1 MLGSNLSHP
10 TKARLGGAPAPF
22 RVQGDHMSA
31 LSPDS
36 VTEYV
41 KDYECL
47 IEGIEFFLGLQQE
60 IVKQGNVEAIRHHY
74 EQYPEDK
81 LCHIYRPGTR
91 EMVLCR
97 RSGIEAI
104 RQMAIRLV
112 TEASNGYDLSRKR
125 IAEIISERIL
135 QVAFDRVTDDEEL
148 VQTLKTY
155 VTVSEA
161 EHIEASYRF
170 PCVLLHCG
178 PTHPDLGPPPPD
190 QFALGPVTFQRFEA
204 FASDFSRAV
213 QGGEKTADEK
223 ALDLFSRSG
232 EKYGWVASVKIPR
245 CAPDVSRRRAEEI
258 VESAINLL
266 KVFIGLR
273 YARSMRLPHTAPSRN
288 RETCVLTDVDNKV
301 NWTWHGTSFEGALV
315 AGDPMAG
322 IAPCITSFASDLL
335 YKSLAGNR
343 DEATIRL
350 LDALKWFGD
359 ASFEES
365 GGVQIVKWIAALERL
380 TATERLYKGV
390 TQNFCKRV
398 ALLASGLGAGQ
409 VENAYRDAHR
419 AYDLRSDVMHGSRSQ
434 DDEHLLVNA
443 GFVHDLTREAILGA
457 LAVHHLLS
465 ARIGDGRIESMGR
478 LYRKIALQH
487 ENLFRRLEQEF
498 GKHARP
504 RSALA

>member
-1 MLGSNLSHP
+1 
-10 TKARLGGAPAPF
+10 
-22 RVQGDHMSA
+22 MSA
-31 LSPDS
+31 SSSDS
-36 VTEYV
+36 VTECV

-60 IVKQGNVEAIRHHY
+60 IVKQGNIEAIRRHY
-74 EQYPEDK
+74 EQHPEDK

-91 EMVLCR
+91 EIVLCR

-104 RQMAIRLV
+104 ERMAIRLI
-112 TEASNGYDLSRKR
+112 TETPSGHDLSRKR

-135 QVAFDRVTDDEEL
+135 QVAIDRVTDDEEL
-148 VQTLKTY
+148 VRTLKTY
-155 VTVSEA
+155 VAASEA

-178 PTHPDLGPPPPD
+178 PTHPDFAPPPPD
-190 QFALGPVTFQRFEA
+190 QFALGPVTFQRFQV
-204 FASDFSRAV
+204 FANGFSQAV

-223 ALDLFSRSG
+223 ALDLFSQSG

-258 VESAINLL
+258 VEAAINLL

-288 RETCVLTDVDNKV
+288 RETCVLIDIDNKV
-301 NWTWHGTSFEGALV
+301 KWTWHGPSLEGALV
-315 AGDPMAG
+315 AGDPVGG
-322 IAPCITSFASDLL
+322 IAPCIRRFASDLL
-335 YKSLAGNR
+335 NRSLSGNR
-343 DEATIRL
+343 DEATTRL
-350 LDALKWFGD
+350 LDALRWFGD

-390 TQNFCKRV
+390 THNFCKRV
-398 ALLASGLGAGQ
+398 ALLASGLGTGQ
-409 VENAYRDAHR
+409 VEAAYRDAHR
-419 AYDLRSDVMHGSRSQ
+419 AYDFRSDVMHGSRSQ
-434 DDEHLLVNA
+434 DDEHLAMNT
-443 GFVHDLTREAILGA
+443 GFVHDLTREAIFGA
-457 LAVHHLLS
+457 LALHNLLS

-478 LYRKIALQH
+478 LYQQITLQH
-487 ENLFRRLEQEF
+487 EKLFRRLQQEF
-498 GKHARP
+498 GKHARLQ
-504 RSALA
+504 SALP